1 MRLAVIAL
9 VIGVGGV
16 AHAGSG
22 GMIPPFTLDGGM
34 VADHAQG
41 ETRSQGEMLLGI
53 NAATMLPYKL
63 PFDVGLGWVVVGDNS
78 NQPGQQP
85 PSSMPLTLDS
95 SSSSSSSSPAPAAPM
110 TRSGFYI
117 DASGL
122 LAQGDHWRT
131 WFTPRGEIFG
141 GGLYGAAVRVSAE
154 VWTPA
159 VGAGGRAAVFGT
171 LALGVFAEVGVRQ
184 EPDAVTARFAA
195 SGLEVRVPFMIAD

>member
-1 MRLAVIAL
+1 MRLAVVAL
-9 VIGVGGV
+9 VVGVGGV

-41 ETRSQGEMLLGI
+41 ETRTQGEMLLGI

-63 PFDVGLGWVVVGDNS
+63 PFDVGLGWVVVGDTTD
-78 NQPGQQP
+78 QPGQA
-85 PSSMPLTLDS
+85 PSAMPLTLEG
-95 SSSSSSSSPAPAAPM
+95 SSSSPAPATPGA
-110 TRSGFYI
+110 RNGFYI

-131 WFTPRGEIFG
+131 WLTPRGEIFG

-171 LALGVFAEVGVRQ
+171 LALGVFAEVGVRE

>member
-1 MRLAVIAL
+1 MV
-9 VIGVGGV
+9 
-16 AHAGSG
+16 
-22 GMIPPFTLDGGM
+22 PPFTLDGGM

-41 ETRSQGEMLLGI
+41 ETRTQGEMLLGI

-63 PFDVGLGWVVVGDNS
+63 PFDIGLGWVVVGDTTQQPDQAS
-78 NQPGQQP
+78 AMPLSQEQSGSSVTTTQPG
-85 PSSMPLTLDS
+85 
-95 SSSSSSSSPAPAAPM
+95 PM
-110 TRSGFYI
+110 TRNGFYI

-131 WFTPRGEIFG
+131 WLTPRGEIFG

-171 LALGVFAEVGVRQ
+171 LALGVWAEAGVRQ
-184 EPDAVTARFAA
+184 EPDAVTAHFAA